1 MHELIR
7 RARRRFL
14 NQELMSQGAT
24 TFSAGLAA
32 FIVLML
38 LGTEVLNWYWAALI
52 PLAAIGTG
60 IYRAYRRRPSP
71 YRAAQIVDRRL
82 ALADTLSTA
91 VYFSAQVDVRP
102 DAQPD
107 AQNVVR
113 NQRESAERAA
123 AGVDLRQ
130 AIPYSMPRFAYIVAA
145 LALVASSLFAL
156 RYGLNKRLDLR
167 APLARMIQEQFSPR
181 DRKETADNM
190 RRIPQPYDNP
200 DDTADTAADQDQKG
214 AGQRDADTPDA
225 GQQGEQQNAEKSGA
239 AKDDG
244 KKQSGDPQ
252 NQDGDAQNQQSDD
265 QGQQDSGQPNS
276 SSQGQDKSNQDKQAD
291 GKQQSNSSGESGS
304 LMSKLK
310 DFAENLLS
318 KVKPQPQN
326 GATPPQQ
333 SANQNSKQ
341 GSGKQD
347 GKQQQSKEGQQ
358 NGSQQAD
365 EQQGQSGDSQKDGQD
380 SQGKGSGQDK
390 SQQATK
396 QPGSGVGSEDGSKE
410 IRQAEQLAA
419 MGKISELIGKRSA
432 AVTGEATVEVQTTS
446 QQLHT
451 AYVKSG
457 AEHSQTGAEIDRD
470 EIPVALQPYVQQYFD
485 QLRKQ
490 PAAPA
495 AAPVVAPVV
504 KKQ

>member
-1 MHELIR
+1 
-7 RARRRFL
+7 L
-14 NQELMSQGAT
+14 NQELMSQGAN

-32 FIVLML
+32 FIALLL
-38 LGTEVLNWYWAALI
+38 LGTEVLNWFWAALI
-52 PLAAIGTG
+52 PLAAIAAGV
-60 IYRAYRRRPSP
+60 YRAYRRQPSS
-71 YRAAQIVDRRL
+71 YRAAQIVDHRL

-91 VYFSAQVDVRP
+91 VYFSGRLDAHP

-107 AQNVVR
+107 AQPDGQEVVR
-113 NQRESAERAA
+113 SQRENAERAA
-123 AGVDLRQ
+123 TGVDLRR
-130 AIPYSMPRFAYIVAA
+130 AIPYSLPRSAYVVAA

-156 RYGLNKRLDLR
+156 RYGLSKRLDLR
-167 APLARMIQEQFSPR
+167 APLARIVQEQFSPP
-181 DRKETADNM
+181 DRKDTADNM
-190 RRIPQPYDNP
+190 RRVPQPYDNP
-200 DDTADTAADQDQKG
+200 DDSADTAADQDQKG
-214 AGQRDADTPDA
+214 PGQQDVNSDDA
-225 GQQGEQQNAEKSGA
+225 GAQGDQQNAEKNGA
-239 AKDDG
+239 SKDDG

-252 NQDGDAQNQQSDD
+252 SQDGDPRSQQADD
-265 QGQQDSGQPNS
+265 RDQQDSGQANS
-276 SSQGQDKSNQDKQAD
+276 NTPGQDKSNQDKQAD
-291 GKQQSNSSGESGS
+291 GKQQSNNSGESGS

-318 KVKPQPQN
+318 KVKPQQQN
-326 GATPPQQ
+326 GPAPPQQ

-341 GSGKQD
+341 GSGQQN
-347 GKQQQSKEGQQ
+347 GKQQQSKDGQQ

-365 EQQGQSGDSQKDGQD
+365 EQQGQNGDAQKDGQD

-432 AVTGEATVEVQTTS
+432 TVTGEATVEVQTTS

-457 AEHSQTGAEIDRD
+457 AEHSQTGAEINRD

-490 PAAPA
+490 PAAA
-495 AAPVVAPVV
+495 VV

>member
-1 MHELIR
+1 VHELIR

-14 NQELMSQGAT
+14 NQELLSQGAN

-32 FIVLML
+32 FIVLLL

-60 IYRAYRRRPSP
+60 IYRAYRRRPSS
-71 YRAAQIVDRRL
+71 YRAAQIVDHRL

-91 VYFSAQVDVRP
+91 VYFSGQMDGHP

-107 AQNVVR
+107 AQEVVR
-113 NQRESAERAA
+113 SQRESAERAA
-123 AGVDLRQ
+123 TGVDLRQ
-130 AIPYSMPRFAYIVAA
+130 AIPYSLPRSAYIVAA

-156 RYGLNKRLDLR
+156 RYGLSKRLDLR
-167 APLARMIQEQFSPR
+167 APLARIVQEQFSPA

-190 RRIPQPYDNP
+190 RRVPRPYDNP
-200 DDTADTAADQDQKG
+200 DDSADTAADQDQKG
-214 AGQRDADTPDA
+214 PGQQDANTDDA
-225 GQQGEQQNAEKSGA
+225 GQQGDQQNAEKSGA

-265 QGQQDSGQPNS
+265 RDQQDSGQANS
-276 SSQGQDKSNQDKQAD
+276 NAPGQDKSNQDKQAD
-291 GKQQSNSSGESGS
+291 GKQQSNNSGESGS

-318 KVKPQPQN
+318 KVKPQQQN
-326 GATPPQQ
+326 GSTPPQQ

-341 GSGKQD
+341 GSGQQN
-347 GKQQQSKEGQQ
+347 GKQQQSKDGQQ
-358 NGSQQAD
+358 SGSQQAD
-365 EQQGQSGDSQKDGQD
+365 EQQGQSGEQKEGQD

-396 QPGSGVGSEDGSKE
+396 QPGSGVGSEDGNKE

-432 AVTGEATVEVQTTS
+432 AVTGEATVEVQSTS

-457 AEHSQTGAEIDRD
+457 AEHAQTGAEIDRD

-490 PAAPA
+490 PVAA
-495 AAPVVAPVV
+495 VV

>member
-1 MHELIR
+1 VHELIG

-14 NQELMSQGAT
+14 NQELMSQGAI

-32 FIVLML
+32 FIVLLL

-60 IYRAYRRRPSP
+60 IYRAYRRRPSS
-71 YRAAQIVDRRL
+71 YRAAQIVDHRL

-91 VYFSAQVDVRP
+91 VYFSAHL
-102 DAQPD
+102 DAQPGT
-107 AQNVVR
+107 QEVVR
-113 NQRESAERAA
+113 SQRESAERAA

-130 AIPYSMPRFAYIVAA
+130 AIPYRVPRSAYIVAA
-145 LALVASSLFAL
+145 LALVVSSLFAL
-156 RYGLNKRLDLR
+156 RYGLSKRLDLR

-181 DRKETADNM
+181 DRNETADNT

-200 DDTADTAADQDQKG
+200 DDSADTAADQDQKG
-214 AGQRDADTPDA
+214 PGQRDADSNDA
-225 GQQGEQQNAEKSGA
+225 GQQGDQQDAEKTGA
-239 AKDDG
+239 SKDDG

-252 NQDGDAQNQQSDD
+252 NQDGDAQNQQADD
-265 QGQQDSGQPNS
+265 HDQQDSGQANPN
-276 SSQGQDKSNQDKQAD
+276 SQGQDKSNQDKQAD
-291 GKQQSNSSGESGS
+291 GKQQSNNSSESGS

-326 GATPPQQ
+326 GSTPPQQ

-347 GKQQQSKEGQQ
+347 GKQQQSKDGQQ

-365 EQQGQSGDSQKDGQD
+365 EQQGQSGDAQKDGQD

-490 PAAPA
+490 PAAP
-495 AAPVVAPVV
+495 VV

>member
-1 MHELIR
+1 VFAITRGKTVHELIR

-14 NQELMSQGAT
+14 NQELMSQGAN
-24 TFSAGLAA
+24 TFSAGLAV
-32 FIVLML
+32 FIVLLL

-60 IYRAYRRRPSP
+60 IYRAYRRRPSS
-71 YRAAQIVDRRL
+71 YRAAQIVDHRL
-82 ALADTLSTA
+82 SLADTLSTA
-91 VYFSAQVDVRP
+91 VYFSGQL
-102 DAQPD
+102 DAPE
-107 AQNVVR
+107 VVR
-113 NQRESAERAA
+113 SQRESAERAA
-123 AGVDLRQ
+123 AAVDLRQ
-130 AIPYSMPRFAYIVAA
+130 AIPYSVPRSAYIVAA
-145 LALVASSLFAL
+145 LALVVSSLFAL
-156 RYGLNKRLDLR
+156 RYGLSKRLDLR

-181 DRKETADNM
+181 DRKETAENM
-190 RRIPQPYDNP
+190 RRVPQPYDNP
-200 DDTADTAADQDQKG
+200 DDTSDTAADQDQKG
-214 AGQRDADTPDA
+214 P
-225 GQQGEQQNAEKSGA
+225 GQQQDANADEGKQGDQQDAEKSGA

-252 NQDGDAQNQQSDD
+252 SQDGDAQNQQSDD
-265 QGQQDSGQPNS
+265 RDQQDSGQSNS
-276 SSQGQDKSNQDKQAD
+276 NSPGQDKSNQDKQAD
-291 GKQQSNSSGESGS
+291 GKQQSNNGSESGS

-326 GATPPQQ
+326 ASQPPQQ
-333 SANQNSKQ
+333 SPNQNSKQ

-347 GKQQQSKEGQQ
+347 GKQQQSKDGQQ

-365 EQQGQSGDSQKDGQD
+365 EQQGQNGDAQKDGQD

-396 QPGSGVGSEDGSKE
+396 QPGSGVGSEDGNKE

-432 AVTGEATVEVQTTS
+432 AVTGEATVEVQSTS

-490 PAAPA
+490 PAAA
-495 AAPVVAPVV
+495 AV

>member
-1 MHELIR
+1 VHELIR
-7 RARRRFL
+7 RAKRRFL
-14 NQELMSQGAT
+14 NQELMSQGANA
-24 TFSAGLAA
+24 FSAGLAA
-32 FIVLML
+32 FIVLLL

-52 PLAAIGTG
+52 PLAAIATG
-60 IYRAYRRRPSP
+60 VYRAYRRQPSS
-71 YRAAQIVDRRL
+71 YRAAQIVDHRM

-91 VYFSAQVDVRP
+91 VYFSAKA

-107 AQNVVR
+107 APEVVR
-113 NQRESAERAA
+113 SQRESAERAA
-123 AGVDLRQ
+123 TQVDLRQ
-130 AIPYSMPRFAYIVAA
+130 AIPYRLPRSAYIVAA

-167 APLARMIQEQFSPR
+167 VPLARMIQEQFSPR
-181 DRKETADNM
+181 DSKETADNM
-190 RRIPQPYDNP
+190 RRVPQPYDNP
-200 DDTADTAADQDQKG
+200 DDSADTAADQDRKG
-214 AGQRDADTPDA
+214 PGQQDVKSDDP
-225 GQQGEQQNAEKSGA
+225 GQQGDQPDAEKNGA
-239 AKDDG
+239 SKDDG

-265 QGQQDSGQPNS
+265 HDQQDSGQANS
-276 SSQGQDKSNQDKQAD
+276 SPQGQDKSNQDKQAD

-326 GATPPQQ
+326 GSTPPQQ
-333 SANQNSKQ
+333 SPNQNSKQ
-341 GSGKQD
+341 GAGKQD
-347 GKQQQSKEGQQ
+347 GKSQQSKDGQQ

-365 EQQGQSGDSQKDGQD
+365 EQQGQSGDAQKDGQD

-490 PAAPA
+490 PAAP
-495 AAPVVAPVV
+495 VV

>member
-1 MHELIR
+1 VQELIR

-14 NQELMSQGAT
+14 NQELLSQGANT
-24 TFSAGLAA
+24 CSAGLAA
-32 FIVLML
+32 FIVLLL

-52 PLAAIGTG
+52 PLAAIGAG
-60 IYRAYRRRPSP
+60 IYRAYRRRPSS
-71 YRAAQIVDRRL
+71 YRAAQIVDHRL

-91 VYFSAQVDVRP
+91 VYFSGQMDGHADVHP
-102 DAQPD
+102 AAQPD
-107 AQNVVR
+107 TQEVVR
-113 NQRESAERAA
+113 SQRESAERAA
-123 AGVDLRQ
+123 TGVDLRQ
-130 AIPYSMPRFAYIVAA
+130 AIPYSLPRSAYVVAA

-156 RYGLNKRLDLR
+156 RYGLSKRLDLR
-167 APLARMIQEQFSPR
+167 APLARMVQEQFSPA

-190 RRIPQPYDNP
+190 RRVPQPYDNP
-200 DDTADTAADQDQKG
+200 DDSADTAADQDQKG
-214 AGQRDADTPDA
+214 QGQQDVNADDAD
-225 GQQGEQQNAEKSGA
+225 QQGDQQNAEKSGA
-239 AKDDG
+239 SKDDG

-252 NQDGDAQNQQSDD
+252 SQDGDPQNQQADD
-265 QGQQDSGQPNS
+265 RDQQDSGQANS
-276 SSQGQDKSNQDKQAD
+276 NASGQDKSNQDKQAD

-318 KVKPQPQN
+318 KVKPQQQN
-326 GATPPQQ
+326 GSTPPQQ

-347 GKQQQSKEGQQ
+347 GKQQQSKDGQQ
-358 NGSQQAD
+358 SGSQQAD
-365 EQQGQSGDSQKDGQD
+365 EQQGQSGDQKDGQD

-396 QPGSGVGSEDGSKE
+396 QPGSGIGSEDGNKE

-432 AVTGEATVEVQTTS
+432 AVTGEATVEVQSTS

-490 PAAPA
+490 PVAA
-495 AAPVVAPVV
+495 VV

>member
-14 NQELMSQGAT
+14 NQELMSQGAN
-24 TFSAGLAA
+24 TFSTGLAA
-32 FIVLML
+32 FIVLLL

-60 IYRAYRRRPSP
+60 IYRAYRRRPSS
-71 YRAAQIVDRRL
+71 YRAAQIVDHRL

-91 VYFSAQVDVRP
+91 VYFSGRVDARP
-102 DAQPD
+102 DAQD
-107 AQNVVR
+107 VVR
-113 NQRESAERAA
+113 SQRESAERAA
-123 AGVDLRQ
+123 TGVDLPR
-130 AIPYSMPRFAYIVAA
+130 AIPYSLPRSAYVVAA
-145 LALVASSLFAL
+145 RALVASSLFAL
-156 RYGLNKRLDLR
+156 RYGLSKRLDLR
-167 APLARMIQEQFSPR
+167 APLARMVQEQFSPR
-181 DRKETADNM
+181 DRKETADNT

-200 DDTADTAADQDQKG
+200 DDAPDAAADQDQKG
-214 AGQRDADTPDA
+214 PGQQDADSPDA
-225 GQQGEQQNAEKSGA
+225 AQQGDQQDAEKSGA
-239 AKDDG
+239 SKDDG

-252 NQDGDAQNQQSDD
+252 SQDGDAQNQQADD
-265 QGQQDSGQPNS
+265 RDQQDSGQANS
-276 SSQGQDKSNQDKQAD
+276 NSQGQDKSNQDKQAD
-291 GKQQSNSSGESGS
+291 GKQQANNASESGS

-326 GATPPQQ
+326 GGTPPQQ

-341 GSGKQD
+341 GSGQQN
-347 GKQQQSKEGQQ
+347 GKQQQSKDGQQ

-365 EQQGQSGDSQKDGQD
+365 EQQGQNGDAQKDGQD
-380 SQGKGSGQDK
+380 SQGKGAGQDK

-432 AVTGEATVEVQTTS
+432 TVTGEATVEVQTTS

-457 AEHSQTGAEIDRD
+457 AEHSQGGAEINRD

-490 PAAPA
+490 PAAA
-495 AAPVVAPVV
+495 VV

>member
-1 MHELIR
+1 VHELIG

-14 NQELMSQGAT
+14 NQELMSQGAI

-32 FIVLML
+32 FIVLLL

-60 IYRAYRRRPSP
+60 IYRAYRRRPSS
-71 YRAAQIVDRRL
+71 YRAAQIVDHRL

-91 VYFSAQVDVRP
+91 VYFSGPR

-107 AQNVVR
+107 AQEVVR
-113 NQRESAERAA
+113 SQRESAERAA

-130 AIPYSMPRFAYIVAA
+130 AIPYRVPRSAYIVAA
-145 LALVASSLFAL
+145 LALVVSSLFAL
-156 RYGLNKRLDLR
+156 RYGLSKRLDLR

-181 DRKETADNM
+181 DRSESADNT

-200 DDTADTAADQDQKG
+200 NDSADTAADQDQKG
-214 AGQRDADTPDA
+214 PGQRDANSDDA
-225 GQQGEQQNAEKSGA
+225 GQQGDQQNDEKTGA
-239 AKDDG
+239 SKDDG

-252 NQDGDAQNQQSDD
+252 NQDGDAQNQQADD
-265 QGQQDSGQPNS
+265 HDQQDSGQANS

-291 GKQQSNSSGESGS
+291 GKQQSNNASESGS

-326 GATPPQQ
+326 GSTPPQQ

-347 GKQQQSKEGQQ
+347 GKQQQSKDGQQ

-365 EQQGQSGDSQKDGQD
+365 EQQGQNGDAQKDGQD

-490 PAAPA
+490 PAAP
-495 AAPVVAPVV
+495 VAPVV

>member
-1 MHELIR
+1 
-7 RARRRFL
+7 
-14 NQELMSQGAT
+14 
-24 TFSAGLAA
+24 
-32 FIVLML
+32 ML
-38 LGTEVLNWYWAALI
+38 LGADALTWYWAALI
-52 PLAAIGTG
+52 PLAAIGIG
-60 IYRAYRRRPSP
+60 VYLAFRRRPSA

-91 VYFSAQVDVRP
+91 VYFSGAAHAAGSP
-102 DAQPD
+102 E
-107 AQNVVR
+107 VVR
-113 NQRESAERAA
+113 SQAERAEQA
-123 AGVDLRQ
+123 AGNVDLRQ
-130 AIPYSMPRFAYIVAA
+130 AIPYSMPRSLYVVAA

-156 RYGLNKRLDLR
+156 RYGFNKRLDLR
-167 APLARMIQEQFSPR
+167 APLARIIHEQFTPR
-181 DRKETADNM
+181 DRKEVAENM
-190 RRIPQPYDNP
+190 RRVPQPWENP
-200 DDTADTAADQDQKG
+200 DDSNDAAADQDQKG
-214 AGQRDADTPDA
+214 QGQKDSKSDDAS
-225 GQQGEQQNAEKSGA
+225 QQGGDEQNGEKSGA
-239 AKDDG
+239 SKDDG
-244 KKQSGDPQ
+244 NKQAGDSQ
-252 NQDGDAQNQQSDD
+252 SQDGDAQSQQSDD
-265 QGQQDSGQPNS
+265 HDQQDSGQGNPN
-276 SSQGQDKSNQDKQAD
+276 SQGQDKSNSDKQAD
-291 GKQQSNSSGESGS
+291 GKQQSNSGGETGS

-326 GATPPQQ
+326 GQ
-333 SANQNSKQ
+333 
-341 GSGKQD
+341 
-347 GKQQQSKEGQQ
+347 QQQSPNQNAKQSGGQQ
-358 NGSQQAD
+358 GGKQPQQQKDGQQSGSQQAD
-365 EQQGQSGDSQKDGQD
+365 SQDSQNGDSQKDGQD

-432 AVTGEATVEVQTTS
+432 AVTGEATVEVQNTS

-457 AEHSQTGAEIDRD
+457 AAHSQAGAEISRD

-490 PAAPA
+490 PAAA
-495 AAPVVAPVV
+495 

>member
-1 MHELIR
+1 VYAIARGETVHELIR

-14 NQELMSQGAT
+14 NQELMSQGAI
-24 TFSAGLAA
+24 TFSSGLAA
-32 FIVLML
+32 FIVLLL

-60 IYRAYRRRPSP
+60 IYRAYRRRPSS
-71 YRAAQIVDRRL
+71 YRAAQIVDHRM

-91 VYFSAQVDVRP
+91 VYFSGQLDVQQDAHP
-102 DAQPD
+102 DAQE
-107 AQNVVR
+107 VVR
-113 NQRESAERAA
+113 SQREIAERAA
-123 AGVDLRQ
+123 TGVDLRR
-130 AIPYSMPRFAYIVAA
+130 AIPYSLPRSAYIVAA

-167 APLARMIQEQFSPR
+167 APLARMVQEQFSPR

-200 DDTADTAADQDQKG
+200 DDAADAAADQDQKG
-214 AGQRDADTPDA
+214 PGQQNADSPDA
-225 GQQGEQQNAEKSGA
+225 GQQGDQQDAEKSGA
-239 AKDDG
+239 SKDDG

-252 NQDGDAQNQQSDD
+252 SQDDAQNQQADD
-265 QGQQDSGQPNS
+265 QDQQDSGQANS

-291 GKQQSNSSGESGS
+291 GKQQSNNASESGS

-326 GATPPQQ
+326 GPTPPQQ

-341 GSGKQD
+341 GSGQQN

-365 EQQGQSGDSQKDGQD
+365 EQQGQNGDAQKDGQD

-457 AEHSQTGAEIDRD
+457 AEHSQAGAEIDRD

-490 PAAPA
+490 PAAA
-495 AAPVVAPVV
+495 VV

>member
-14 NQELMSQGAT
+14 TQELMSQGAN

-32 FIVLML
+32 FIVLLL

-60 IYRAYRRRPSP
+60 IYRAWRRRPSS
-71 YRAAQIVDRRL
+71 YRAAQIVDHRL

-91 VYFSAQVDVRP
+91 VYFSGQV

-107 AQNVVR
+107 EQDVVR
-113 NQRESAERAA
+113 SQRESAERAA

-130 AIPYSMPRFAYIVAA
+130 AIPYRMPRSAYIVAA
-145 LALVASSLFAL
+145 LALVVSSLFAL
-156 RYGLNKRLDLR
+156 RYGLSKRLDLR

-181 DRKETADNM
+181 DRNQTADNM

-200 DDTADTAADQDQKG
+200 DDNANDSADPAADQDQKG
-214 AGQRDADTPDA
+214 PGQRDANSDDA
-225 GQQGEQQNAEKSGA
+225 GQQGDQQDAEKTGA
-239 AKDDG
+239 SKDDG

-252 NQDGDAQNQQSDD
+252 NQDGDAQNQQADD
-265 QGQQDSGQPNS
+265 HDQQDSGQANS
-276 SSQGQDKSNQDKQAD
+276 NSQGQDKSNQDKQAD
-291 GKQQSNSSGESGS
+291 GKQQSNNASESGS

-326 GATPPQQ
+326 GSTPPQQ

-347 GKQQQSKEGQQ
+347 GKQQQSKDGQQ

-365 EQQGQSGDSQKDGQD
+365 EQQGQSGDAQKDGQD

-495 AAPVVAPVV
+495 V

>member
-1 MHELIR
+1 VHELIR

-14 NQELMSQGAT
+14 NQELMSQGAN

-32 FIVLML
+32 FIVLLL
-38 LGTEVLNWYWAALI
+38 LGTEVLNWYWAVLI

-71 YRAAQIVDRRL
+71 YRAAQIVDHRL

-91 VYFSAQVDVRP
+91 VYFSGQA
-102 DAQPD
+102 DAQPGTQD
-107 AQNVVR
+107 VVR

-123 AGVDLRQ
+123 AAVDLRQ
-130 AIPYSMPRFAYIVAA
+130 AIPYRLPRSAYIVAA
-145 LALVASSLFAL
+145 LALVVSSLFAL

-181 DRKETADNM
+181 DSKEVADNM
-190 RRIPQPYDNP
+190 RRVPQPFDNP
-200 DDTADTAADQDQKG
+200 DDASDTAADQDQKG
-214 AGQRDADTPDA
+214 PGQRDADSADA
-225 GQQGEQQNAEKSGA
+225 PQQGDQQDAEKSGA
-239 AKDDG
+239 SKDDG

-252 NQDGDAQNQQSDD
+252 NQDGDAQSQQSDD

-276 SSQGQDKSNQDKQAD
+276 NAQGQDKSNQDKQAD
-291 GKQQSNSSGESGS
+291 GKQQSNSSGENGS

-347 GKQQQSKEGQQ
+347 GKNQQSKDGQQ

-380 SQGKGSGQDK
+380 SQGKGAGQDK

-396 QPGSGVGSEDGSKE
+396 QPGSGVGSEDGNKE

-490 PAAPA
+490 PAA
-495 AAPVVAPVV
+495 APVV

>member
-1 MHELIR
+1 VHELIR

-14 NQELMSQGAT
+14 NQELMSQGAN

-32 FIVLML
+32 FIVLLL

-71 YRAAQIVDRRL
+71 YRAAQIVDHRL

-91 VYFSAQVDVRP
+91 VYFSEQV

-107 AQNVVR
+107 AQDVVR

-123 AGVDLRQ
+123 AAVDLRQ
-130 AIPYSMPRFAYIVAA
+130 AIPYRLPRSAYIVAA

-181 DRKETADNM
+181 DSKEVADNM
-190 RRIPQPYDNP
+190 RRVPQPFDNP
-200 DDTADTAADQDQKG
+200 DDASDTAADQDQKG
-214 AGQRDADTPDA
+214 PGQRDADSADA
-225 GQQGEQQNAEKSGA
+225 GHQGDQQDAEKSGA
-239 AKDDG
+239 SKDDG

-276 SSQGQDKSNQDKQAD
+276 NAQGQDKSNQDKQAD
-291 GKQQSNSSGESGS
+291 GKQQSNSSGENGS

-347 GKQQQSKEGQQ
+347 GKNQQSKDGQQ

-490 PAAPA
+490 PAAA
-495 AAPVVAPVV
+495 AAPVV